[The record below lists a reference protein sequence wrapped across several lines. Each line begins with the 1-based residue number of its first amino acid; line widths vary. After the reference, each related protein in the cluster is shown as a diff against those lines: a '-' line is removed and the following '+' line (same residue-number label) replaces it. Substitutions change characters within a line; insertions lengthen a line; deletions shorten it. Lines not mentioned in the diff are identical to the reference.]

1 MLLLTIFDLDAEKC
15 GPVFTAENENIAK
28 RLIFS
33 QYEKMPSYV
42 AERMEIRLLG
52 QLDVNL
58 AQLQFTGDSVSLG
71 TISSVQ
77 ELFAGGKNEDR

>member
-15 GPVFTAENENIAK
+15 GPVFTAENENVAK
-28 RLIFS
+28 RLVFS

-42 AERMEIRLLG
+42 ADRMEIFILG
-52 QLDVNL
+52 NLDVK
-58 AQLQFTGDSVSLG
+58 ACELQYISGSTSLG

-77 ELFAGGKNEDR
+77 ELFSGTKNAD